1 MVFLSVSSVIRIF
14 IPPCDLV
21 ILLYPPC
28 KMSIVFGK
36 FIYMPSF
43 CVEIHEIGVKNHQSA
58 SFMSQN
64 DSTFFGFHLRLWYHL
79 FTRKNKRI
87 SKRCFLS
94 KAQNICLNWFG
105 CFAQYCVLIPVYCF
119 LVPAWKESCASPEN
133 APFQNAEAVEFS
145 GDWRYFEE
153 LSQCVMWEG

>member
-1 MVFLSVSSVIRIF
+1 MRRNTRNRCEESSIRVILDRFSVICVIF
-14 IPPCDLV
+14 MRKDRNSHRFRVLCRVLIQNEPERQH
-21 ILLYPPC
+21 IL
-28 KMSIVFGK
+28 
-36 FIYMPSF
+36 
-43 CVEIHEIGVKNHQSA
+43 
-58 SFMSQN
+58 
-64 DSTFFGFHLRLWYHL
+64 LRLWYHL

-133 APFQNAEAVEFS
+133 APLQNAEAVEFS
-145 GDWRYFEE
+145 GDWRYFDE
-153 LSQCVMWEG
+153 LSRCVIWEG